1 MFQGKIEGV
10 RLLKDGNVT
19 VTLTCS
25 GDNLQSIA
33 NSRVG
38 EVTVYSKDEAPV
50 TDSRITVL
58 TNLHSV
64 VLQIAEAIDRELR
77 DEVEVEQLT
86 MGVGNDQT

>member
-1 MFQGKIEGV
+1 MFKGKIDGV

-19 VTLTCS
+19 VMLTCN

-64 VLQIAEAIDRELR
+64 ALQIAEAIDKELR
-77 DEVEVEQLT
+77 DEVEIEQLT
-86 MGVGNDQT
+86 MGVEDD

>member
-86 MGVGNDQT
+86 MGGGK